1 MARPENDFR
10 TPILTQNLP
19 DLALFQIALGSRMV
33 RCRFCTARNSPCTG
47 NQFRN
52 RALGTKRNNFD
63 APAVWLEVFS
73 TQPFAFD
80 EGDVAVIER
89 LARTVLMTMSRMAA

>member
-1 MARPENDFR
+1 M
-10 TPILTQNLP
+10 
-19 DLALFQIALGSRMV
+19 S
-33 RCRFCTARNSPCTG
+33 ARNSPCTG

-89 LARTVLMTMSRMAA
+89 LARTVLMTMSRMAALKSG

>member
-1 MARPENDFR
+1 
-10 TPILTQNLP
+10 LYL
-19 DLALFQIALGSRMV
+19 
-33 RCRFCTARNSPCTG
+33 

-89 LARTVLMTMSRMAA
+89 LARTVLMTMSRMAALKSG